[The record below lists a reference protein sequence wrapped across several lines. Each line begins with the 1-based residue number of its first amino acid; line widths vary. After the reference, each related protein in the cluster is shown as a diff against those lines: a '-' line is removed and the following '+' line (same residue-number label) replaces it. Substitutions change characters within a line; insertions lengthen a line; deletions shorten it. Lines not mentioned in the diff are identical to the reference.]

1 LICSREELV
10 GKAEGLLKAAALAKA
25 MGSEEVCGLGFK
37 DV

>member
-1 LICSREELV
+1 M